1 MQVTEHIHAV
11 KIPFKIPVAPER
23 LVDRDVYAFLVFSER
38 ITLIDSGVSG
48 AQAIIFD
55 YIRQQGRNP
64 EEVSMLI
71 LSHSHPDHL
80 GAAKAIRDA
89 TDCLVAAHP
98 GEMYWIEDTD
108 RQFSERPVP
117 GFQALVG
124 GPVHVDRLL
133 ANGNI
138 LDLGEGI
145 RCKVIHT
152 PGHSKGSISLFFENE
167 KALFTGDAVPLPGDL
182 PIYEN
187 MAECVAS
194 MKRLMKYENIEVMLS
209 SWEPPVQGREN
220 IARRMDAGMAWLR
233 RIHETVLKAGKDDG
247 KDLTALCRQVVVEL
261 GLPPF
266 AAMPLVAGAFASSIE
281 AGKDIVL
288 F

>member
-1 MQVTEHIHAV
+1 MKITDHIHAV
-11 KIPFKIPVAPER
+11 KIPFKIPIAPER
-23 LVDRDVYAFLVFSER
+23 LIGRDVYAFIVFGER

-55 YIRQQGRNP
+55 YIRQQGRDP
-64 EEVSMLI
+64 EEISTLI

-80 GAAKAIRDA
+80 GAARAIREV
-89 TDCLVAAHP
+89 TDCTVAAHP
-98 GEMYWIEDTD
+98 GEIYWIEDTD
-108 RQFSERPVP
+108 RQFRERPVP
-117 GFQALVG
+117 GFQTLVD

-133 ANGNI
+133 ANGNN

-145 RCKVIHT
+145 RCRVIHT
-152 PGHSKGSISLFFENE
+152 PGHSKGSISLFFESE

-194 MKRLMKYENIEVMLS
+194 MKKLMEYNEIESLLS
-209 SWEPPVQGREN
+209 SWEVPVQGREN
-220 IARRMDAGMAWLR
+220 IAGRLDAGMVWLR
-233 RIHETVLKAGKDDG
+233 RIHETVLKASSDG
-247 KDLTALCRQVVVEL
+247 NGDLMTLCRQVVADM

-266 AAMPLVAGAFASSIE
+266 AAMPLVAGAFESSIE
-281 AGKDIVL
+281 AGKDSVL